1 MPNLARLKDRVLRIV
16 IHQGGQGKQ
25 SKNQNPGDK
34 LNSML
39 EEVDKITKAIFMTG
53 LPKPEASPPRET
65 ERRKLQLEN
74 EKLLIG
80 KTLEQLGRAEDEK
93 DKKIEQ

>member
-1 MPNLARLKDRVLRIV
+1 MGVVGAGASA
-16 IHQGGQGKQ
+16 GGAGVKYKKTKNRKEKGDEEMEQYKEAAE
-25 SKNQNPGDK
+25 KNQIK
-34 LNSML
+34 ILNL
-39 EEVDKITKAIFMTG
+39 MTG

-80 KTLEQLGRAEDEK
+80 KTLE
-93 DKKIEQ
+93 